1 MTTYVDPSLAPILV
15 VQKFSL
21 PQASSVA
28 LLNPYQSVFPTFY
41 KERMLEQKI
50 KVRRGY
56 NDNNGVVSLF
66 KLGRTRLGTAAN
78 LPLKNDIN
86 NHLFFCVRVKGQ
98 QCFSFLLP
106 FYKQWENHKTFKG
119 MKSKSLKMFPSKID
133 LKLHLTKKRGQS
145 SFVPKSSTQLH
156 LC

>member
-15 VQKFSL
+15 VWKFSP
-21 PQASSVA
+21 PQASVA

-66 KLGRTRLGTAAN
+66 KLGRTRRGTAAN
-78 LPLKNDIN
+78 LPLKNDID
-86 NHLFFCVRVKGQ
+86 NHLFF
-98 QCFSFLLP
+98 L
-106 FYKQWENHKTFKG
+106 
-119 MKSKSLKMFPSKID
+119 
-133 LKLHLTKKRGQS
+133 
-145 SFVPKSSTQLH
+145 
-156 LC
+156 